1 MAKQRHLDNAPI
13 IEAMIDV
20 RVIVSP
26 DIDLQK
32 FSDLSKELGGRY
44 PKNEPRRIFISA
56 FSFGIEEG
64 KPFMRTKGEALQG
77 YIYKS
82 EDEKNIAQFKKDGFT
97 FSRLKPYTEWS
108 AVSSEARELWEL
120 YSSKL
125 DIKVIT
131 RIATRYINRLDIK
144 LPIKEFDEYITAAPR
159 LPESLPQETSQF
171 FTRMVI
177 HEGEI
182 TANIVQTLDKNPK
195 PGYIGLILDI
205 EVFEVNKAG
214 FDKENMWLEF
224 NKLRTLKDSIFF
236 ESITEKTARLFE

>member
-1 MAKQRHLDNAPI
+1 MAKQRHLNNAPI
-13 IEAMIDV
+13 TEAIIDI

-32 FSDLSKELGGRY
+32 FSNLSKELGGRY
-44 PKNEPRRIFISA
+44 PKNEPRRM
-56 FSFGIEEG
+56 FSGAFGIEKG
-64 KPFMRTKGEALQG
+64 KPFMQFPKEEGLQG

-82 EDEKNIAQFKKDGFT
+82 EDEKNIAQFRKDGFT
-97 FSRLKPYTEWS
+97 FSCLKPYTDWET
-108 AVSSEARELWEL
+108 VSSEARELWEL

-125 DIKVIT
+125 DIKTIT
-131 RIATRYINRLDIK
+131 RIATRYINKLDIE

-171 FTRMVI
+171 FTRIAI

-182 TANIVQTLDKNPK
+182 AANIVQTLDKNPK

-205 EVFEVNKAG
+205 DVFEVNKEG
-214 FDKENMWLEF
+214 FDEENMWLEF
-224 NKLRTLKDSIFF
+224 NKLRTLKNRIFF
-236 ESITEKTARLFE
+236 GSITEKTARLFE